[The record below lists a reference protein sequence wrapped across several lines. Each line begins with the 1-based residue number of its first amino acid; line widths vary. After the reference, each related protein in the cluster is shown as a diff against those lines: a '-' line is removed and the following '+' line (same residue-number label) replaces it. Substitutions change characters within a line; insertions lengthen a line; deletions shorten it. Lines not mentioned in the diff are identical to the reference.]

1 MRGSRAFNLFDL
13 SQPDSL
19 PRDLKIAQ
27 SAFGGIFEL
36 LQRQFGFQE
45 ESIRNQQEHLLLLLA
60 NCSSREVNGHN
71 ALHRKLLGNYR
82 HWAKQLLTQAQCAGD
97 SDIAANKMIDIALY
111 LLIWGE
117 AANLRHCPECLC
129 FLFHQMR
136 AELWRDVPAS
146 ARPGGWFLAEVHSK
160 LHEAT

>member
-60 NCSSREVNGHN
+60 NCCSRDVNGHN
-71 ALHRKLLGNYR
+71 ALHSKLLGNYR
-82 HWAKQLLTQAQCAGD
+82 HWAK
-97 SDIAANKMIDIALY
+97 
-111 LLIWGE
+111 
-117 AANLRHCPECLC
+117 
-129 FLFHQMR
+129 
-136 AELWRDVPAS
+136 
-146 ARPGGWFLAEVHSK
+146 
-160 LHEAT
+160 